1 MGPLLK
7 ALGLTIWGL
16 VALGLLA
23 LFAVVGYQAALKLRT
38 PSAPV
43 ADTHGADTHGMKEQF
58 GGAVAFTHPGSG
70 TVTQTIP
77 DQKSSVSASNPITF
91 DATRTRLRSAVDQHQ
106 YETAVDYGKQLFDSG
121 GAGPDDLLIIVNA
134 YYAISDCANALTWID
149 RANDAFHAAG
159 REPDESLHRIRM
171 RCGSGDHERRIS
183 IRSEH
188 MERTT
193 RLLNSLKERAEA
205 DRKNLPQLEADAA
218 KSKSGNR
225 DVMLGELYFGFGDYE
240 HAITAI
246 QRGLEKGGVMHLDD
260 AYVYL
265 GLAEEHVDNIA
276 EARRAFAKLKEVPGI
291 SPRVLRLWELYAE
304 TRL

>member
-1 MGPLLK
+1 LGPLLK

-23 LFAVVGYQAALKLRT
+23 LFVVVGYQAAQKFRA

-43 ADTHGADTHGMKEQF
+43 ADTHSTNDQF
-58 GGAVAFTHPGSG
+58 SGGVAFTNPGSG
-70 TVTQTIP
+70 TVTQTTP
-77 DQKSSVSASNPITF
+77 DQKNSVPASSPITA

-106 YETAVDYGKQLFDSG
+106 YEAAVDYGKQLFDSG

-134 YYAISDCANALTWID
+134 YYSIYDCTNALTWVG

-159 REPDESLHRIRM
+159 REPDESLHRIKM
-171 RCGSGDHERRIS
+171 RCGSDDHERRIS

-193 RLLNSLKERAEA
+193 RLLNSLKERAED

-218 KSKSGNR
+218 KSKSGNS
-225 DVMLGELYFGFGDYE
+225 DVRLGELYFGFGDYE

-246 QRGLEKGGVMHLDD
+246 QRGLEKGRVTHLDD

-265 GLAEEHVDNIA
+265 GLAEEHVNNIA